1 MTSEAKQHKEKHAQ
15 LLAFVQELAPGV
27 DATAIRLGGLF
38 HRVGHA
44 LYQLNEESLE
54 EADLTFAQYRIL
66 MDLFF
71 GERFNECAGMNPSD
85 LSERLGVTRNTVSS
99 LIRSLEEKEFIAR
112 RLDREDRRRFIIE
125 LTDAG
130 RERVHEHAS
139 RHFGVLN
146 ECFGLLN
153 PDEQEKLIEL
163 LLKLGEH
170 PKIDLTGVK

>member
-1 MTSEAKQHKEKHAQ
+1 MASEAEHHEEKHRR

-27 DATAIRLGGLF
+27 EPTAIRLGGLM

-54 EADLTFAQYRIL
+54 AADLTFAQYRIL
-66 MDLFF
+66 MDLLF
-71 GERFNECAGMNPSD
+71 GEHFRECAGMNPSD

-99 LIRSLEEKEFIAR
+99 LIRSLEEKELIDR

-130 RERVHEHAS
+130 RERVRQHAR
-139 RHFGVLN
+139 RHFDVLN
-146 ECFGLLN
+146 ECFGVF
-153 PDEQEKLIEL
+153 DREEQEMMIRL
-163 LLKLGEH
+163 LMKLGEH

>member
-1 MTSEAKQHKEKHAQ
+1 MESKPHEEKHQQ

-27 DATAIRLGGLF
+27 DATAIRLGGLL

-54 EADLTFAQYRIL
+54 AADLTFAQYRIL
-66 MDLFF
+66 MDLLF

-99 LIRSLEEKEFIAR
+99 LIRSLEEKGLIAR
-112 RLDREDRRRFIIE
+112 QLDREDRRRFIIE
-125 LTDAG
+125 LTEAG
-130 RERVHEHAS
+130 RQRVREHAS

-146 ECFGLLN
+146 DCFGVLTQT
-153 PDEQEKLIEL
+153 EQETMGEL
-163 LLKLGEH
+163 LLKLGKH
-170 PKIDLTGVK
+170 PQIDLTGVK